1 MPDLAQRFL
10 CDMEFDGSG
19 PADLTRPLKPTAIT
33 DEIRPPRPDERLIP
47 DQSRDTLCLA
57 IAAIALTVAVALAVI
72 LGCWLPYNTSSDR
85 ATIEAIDAKA
95 LVERIIK
102 VESGGFSNAKNKL
115 SSATGAGQFL
125 DDTWLEAVR
134 RHRRDLIKG
143 RSDKELLEL
152 RQDAEL
158 TREIIAL
165 LIEEYARTLWKRGL
179 PLTAGSLYLVYF
191 AGPAG
196 AVALL
201 SGAEHADAASVMA
214 AADTTGR
221 TTRLKLVRANPFL
234 ELLTVGDLRKWAEY
248 KMRGI

>member
-10 CDMEFDGSG
+10 CDIEFDGSK
-19 PADLTRPLKPTAIT
+19 PAHLAHLPKQIVIT
-33 DEIRPPRPDERLIP
+33 DEVRPPRPDERGAI
-47 DQSRDTLCLA
+47 DQSRDILCVA
-57 IAAIALTVAVALAVI
+57 IAAIITATIALAVI
-72 LGCWLPYNTSSDR
+72 LGSCLSRSTPSDR
-85 ATIEAIDAKA
+85 ATIAAIDVNA

-102 VESGGFSNAKNKL
+102 VESNGIPNAKNKL

-134 RHRRDLIKG
+134 KHRRDLTKG
-143 RSDKELLEL
+143 RSDKDLLEL

-158 TREIIAL
+158 TKEIITL
-165 LIEEYARTLWKRGL
+165 LVEQYAGTLRKRGL
-179 PLTAGSLYLVYF
+179 PLTSGSLYLAYF

-201 SGAEHADAASVMA
+201 SGAEYADAASVMA
-214 AADTTGR
+214 AADTSGR
-221 TTRLKLVRANPFL
+221 TTRQKLVRANPFL
-234 ELLTVGDLRKWAEY
+234 ELLTVGDLKKWADD

>member
-1 MPDLAQRFL
+1 MPNLAQRSL
-10 CDMEFDGSG
+10 CDIEFDDSKLAHLAL
-19 PADLTRPLKPTAIT
+19 PKQTVIT
-33 DEIRPPRPDERLIP
+33 DEVRPPRPDERVAT
-47 DQSRDTLCLA
+47 DQSPDTLLCVA
-57 IAAIALTVAVALAVI
+57 IAAIITATIALAVI
-72 LGCWLPYNTSSDR
+72 LGSYLSRSTPSDR
-85 ATIEAIDAKA
+85 ATIEAIDVKA

-102 VESGGFSNAKNKL
+102 VESNGTPNAKNKL
-115 SSATGAGQFL
+115 SSATGVGQFL

-134 RHRRDLIKG
+134 RHRGDLTKG

-158 TREIIAL
+158 TKKIITL
-165 LIEEYARTLWKRGL
+165 LVEQYAGTLRKRGL
-179 PLTAGSLYLVYF
+179 SLTSGSLYLAYF

-201 SGAEHADAASVMA
+201 SGAEYADAASVMA

-221 TTRLKLVRANPFL
+221 TTRQKLVRANPFL
-234 ELLTVGDLRKWAEY
+234 ELLTVGDLRKWADD